1 MSKKILTAYY
11 SHSGNTGEIASYIQK
26 QTDGALFEIIPAVPY
41 PTGYNDV
48 VRQAKIEIQSGKK
61 PELKIKINDTES
73 YDIIF
78 VGSPNWWGTIAP
90 PVAAFLSEYDFSAK
104 TIVPFC
110 THGGGGYGSIFKDIS
125 LLCPNSNVL
134 NGFDV
139 FDRGNGN
146 FSEKITLWLS
156 EIGIK

>member
-1 MSKKILTAYY
+1 MSKKILVAYY
-11 SHSGNTGEIASYIQK
+11 SHSGNTAEIASYIQK
-26 QTDGALFEIIPAVPY
+26 QIDGTLFEIIPVSPY

-90 PVAAFLSEYDFSAK
+90 PVAAFLSEYNFSNK

-125 LLCPNSNVL
+125 LLCPNSNIL
-134 NGFDV
+134 EGFEV
-139 FDRGNGN
+139 FGKGNGN
-146 FSEKITLWLS
+146 ISEKINLWLN

>member
-1 MSKKILTAYY
+1 MSKKILVAYY
-11 SHSGNTGEIASYIQK
+11 SHSGNTAEIASYIQK
-26 QTDGALFEIIPAVPY
+26 QTDGTLFEIIPVSPY

-48 VRQAKIEIQSGKK
+48 VRQSKIEIQAGKK
-61 PELKIKINDTES
+61 PELKTKINNTES

-78 VGSPNWWGTIAP
+78 IGSPNWWGAIAP
-90 PVAAFLSEYDFSAK
+90 PVAAFLSEYNFSNK

-110 THGGGGYGSIFKDIS
+110 THGGGGYGSMFKDIS

>member
-1 MSKKILTAYY
+1 MSNKILTAYY

-26 QTDGALFEIIPAVPY
+26 QTDGALFEIIPAVPF
-41 PTGYNDV
+41 PTGYNDI

-61 PELKIKINDTES
+61 PELKTKINDTES

-90 PVAAFLSEYDFSAK
+90 PVAAFLSEHDFSAK

>member
-1 MSKKILTAYY
+1 MSKKILVAYY
-11 SHSGNTGEIASYIQK
+11 SHSGNTAEIASYIQK
-26 QTDGALFEIIPAVPY
+26 QTDGTLFEIIPVSPY

-48 VRQAKIEIQSGKK
+48 VRQSKIEIQAGKK
-61 PELKIKINDTES
+61 PELKTKINNTES

-78 VGSPNWWGTIAP
+78 IGSPNWWGAIAP
-90 PVAAFLSEYDFSAK
+90 PVAAFLSEYNFSNK

>member
-26 QTDGALFEIIPAVPY
+26 QTDGALFEIIPVSPY

-48 VRQAKIEIQSGKK
+48 VRQSKIEIQAGKK
-61 PELKIKINDTES
+61 PELKTKINNTES

-78 VGSPNWWGTIAP
+78 IGSPNWWGAIAP
-90 PVAAFLSEYDFSAK
+90 PVAAFLSEYNFSNK

>member
-1 MSKKILTAYY
+1 MKT
-11 SHSGNTGEIASYIQK
+11 
-26 QTDGALFEIIPAVPY
+26 
-41 PTGYNDV
+41 
-48 VRQAKIEIQSGKK
+48 
-61 PELKIKINDTES
+61 KINDTES

-90 PVAAFLSEYDFSAK
+90 PVAAFLSEHDFSAK

-125 LLCPNSNVL
+125 LLCPNSNIL
-134 NGFDV
+134 EGFEV
-139 FDRGNGN
+139 FGKGNGN
-146 FSEKITLWLS
+146 ISEKINLWLN